1 MSTPCLSGIR
11 THNISGDSTDCIDT
25 RSWKSKY
32 HTITTTTAPHGID
45 IWVKTSK
52 QRKLF
57 YYCFVTQLT
66 ISFFLLDHIGGV
78 MVSMLASSEVQS
90 PVKFNPQSPVKFN
103 PQSPVRF
110 NPQSVQIKDYRFST
124 VFAASLLN
132 MQY

>member
-1 MSTPCLSGIR
+1 
-11 THNISGDSTDCIDT
+11 
-25 RSWKSKY
+25 
-32 HTITTTTAPHGID
+32 
-45 IWVKTSK
+45 
-52 QRKLF
+52 
-57 YYCFVTQLT
+57 LT

-110 NPQSVQIKDYRFST
+110 NPQSVQIKDYRFGT